1 MIVTVTPSDKERARN
16 VSAYPLLDRHSRN
29 GDCRVAFSACG
40 DDDGDGGN
48 ATAGGAA
55 NGSALSVQEGISQA
69 RDKLDRF
76 YSMETF
82 KAPPSESPPPQGGK
96 NVWIITLGLAQDA
109 SADFD
114 RGATEAGKSMGWE
127 MTSCDGEFSP
137 DKWSQ
142 CIRQAIT
149 DQADGIAL
157 YVIDCAS
164 IQAPLQQAGD
174 AGITIVSAES
184 PDCSDQEETGPSL
197 FDAKISFTQGTFA
210 DWLSAQIEA
219 NADWIIANTD
229 GEAKIIELHETDA
242 WALNLMH
249 EAFQKEI
256 ATLCP
261 NCEIV
266 DVIEFVGADLEGPLR
281 EKVEQSLLQNP
292 DANVVAGQY
301 DDPALTVAPAVRQA
315 KSQGRELFST
325 GGVGGEAAMDLIRQ
339 DGGIDAAYV
348 YDIEWEG
355 FHSIDTLNRLFAGE
369 KPVPSGVGVGMVDRE
384 NNLPPAGE
392 SWTTDVDFKSAYRE
406 AWGVDE

>member
-1 MIVTVTPSDKERARN
+1 MTKPLRYFIVLVT
-16 VSAYPLLDRHSRN
+16 L
-29 GDCRVAFSACG
+29 CVASFAVVACG
-40 DDDGDGGN
+40 DDDGGGEG
-48 ATAGGAA
+48 TTTSAGAV
-55 NGSALSVQEGISQA
+55 SAEEGVEQA
-69 RDKLDRF
+69 EEKLASF

-82 KAPPSESPPPQGGK
+82 QPPPSDSPPPQPNK

-114 RGATEAGKSMGWE
+114 RGATEAARAMGWE
-127 MTSCDGEFSP
+127 TTSCDGEFSP

-164 IQAPLQQAGD
+164 IQAPLRQARE
-174 AGITIVSAES
+174 AGITVVSAEA
-184 PDCSDQEETGPSL
+184 PDCSDQQQNGPSL

-210 DWLSAQIEA
+210 DWLGAQIQA

-249 EAFQKEI
+249 EEFQEEI

-261 NCEIV
+261 DCEIV

-281 EKVEQSLLQNP
+281 EKVEQSLLQHP
-292 DANVVAGQY
+292 EANVVAGQY

-315 KSQGRELFST
+315 TGQGRELLST

-339 DGGIDAAYV
+339 DAGIDAAFV

-355 FHSIDTLNRLFAGE
+355 YHAIDTMNRLFAGQE
-369 KPVPSGVGVGMVDRE
+369 PVPSGVGVGMVDRE

-392 SWTTDVDFKSAYRE
+392 SWTTDVDFKSAYRG

>member
-1 MIVTVTPSDKERARN
+1 MFQLLRYLIVTLS
-16 VSAYPLLDRHSRN
+16 
-29 GDCRVAFSACG
+29 VAVVGFGFAACG
-40 DDDGDGGN
+40 DDDSGDQN
-48 ATAGGAA
+48 ASAEGSAGGSSL
-55 NGSALSVQEGISQA
+55 SAQEGIERA
-69 RDKLDRF
+69 EEKLDSF

-82 KAPPSESPPPQGGK
+82 KPPPSESPPPQQGK

-114 RGATEAGKSMGWE
+114 DGATEAGKAMGWE
-127 MTSCDGEFSP
+127 TTSCDGEFSP

-149 DQADGIAL
+149 DNADGIAL

-174 AGITIVSAES
+174 AGITIVSAEA
-184 PDCSDQEETGPSL
+184 PDCSDQEENGQTL

-219 NADWIIANTD
+219 NADWIISNTG

-249 EAFQKEI
+249 EAFQDEI
-256 ATLCP
+256 SSLCP
-261 NCEIV
+261 DCEIV
-266 DVIEFVGADLEGPLR
+266 DTIEFVGADLEGPLR

-315 KSQGRELFST
+315 KSQGQEIFST
-325 GGVGGEAAMDLIRQ
+325 GGVGGEAAMDLVRE
-339 DGGIDAAYV
+339 DNGIDAAYV

-355 FHSIDTLNRLFAGE
+355 FHAVDTLNRLFAGQ

-384 NNLPPAGE
+384 NNLPPAGQG
-392 SWTTDVDFKSAYRE
+392 WTTDVDFKSAYRQ
-406 AWGVDE
+406 AWGVDG